1 LPIIG
6 IISKIEFE
14 ISYLLNFFNNKYNIR
29 IIYISFLQAFL
40 SAIFSCIIAIPFA
53 LSLYRH
59 KNSRIIKFIVSLCG
73 YSFVLPSILVVY
85 SVIGIY
91 GINGLL
97 NNLINFY
104 NLLDIRT
111 DGGRDGLEVPMRIIG
126 SAKSRIKSGGK
137 FIYVTS
143 SLSDFK
149 KLISYTKLEG
159 FDVSILAKKKLFFEE
174 LILVKAVKLLS

>member
-1 LPIIG
+1 MLYKLYYLVLSILCLILILPIIG
-6 IISKIEFE
+6 IISKLEFE
-14 ISYLLNFFNNKYNIR
+14 ISYLLNFFNNNYNIR

-97 NNLINFY
+97 NNFINFY
-104 NLLDIRT
+104 NLL
-111 DGGRDGLEVPMRIIG
+111 G
-126 SAKSRIKSGGK
+126 IKS
-137 FIYVTS
+137 
-143 SLSDFK
+143 
-149 KLISYTKLEG
+149 
-159 FDVSILAKKKLFFEE
+159 LFG
-174 LILVKAVKLLS
+174 